1 MVKRDGTTLQC
12 LVCGD
17 IVHQAAAAG
26 DDGEVE
32 LVAGAVSP
40 PPDAEQEVRASS
52 DLPDDDRPRSTDQS
66 GRAGVVRGCRLA
78 DFLLEL
84 SAPSRAPQ

>member
-52 DLPDDDRPRSTDQS
+52 DLAGRRPPTIVRPAWPSR
-66 GRAGVVRGCRLA
+66 GRARMPFG
-78 DFLLEL
+78 
-84 SAPSRAPQ
+84 